1 MTSPPDAQTTE
12 TPPRLDPSSAPPSS
26 SDTRDP
32 AADTRDPSNDANE
45 PATGAQARTRD
56 IDHARGIDQMP
67 SLLRSWRWWL
77 APALAAFALALL
89 FADPFAGDWDAVDY
103 TVLALRGE
111 PSTML
116 FGRILFIFTNHFAYG
131 IAHATFGL
139 EPERAYQLF
148 KYMVVCE
155 TPLVI
160 VALWTLARDLT
171 RDARA
176 ATVAA
181 VTLAVCPFFII
192 YGGQAMTE
200 IPSLLLLCCA
210 LVVHLRGVRRRSVA
224 LVLLGASLLG
234 ACNNVREV
242 ASLYGV
248 WLVVAPFASGWRFDR
263 RSLFVTAL
271 ACVAFFAFA
280 FAPFLYFYVGDV
292 GGYRAGW
299 HGWVE
304 SMRAEEGVHP
314 VSLRN
319 FAPLFLFFFVAAP
332 LALLSLPAA
341 ARAEWRARR
350 FSPLLALACV
360 GFFANLMLVTHYS
373 TVINGRYLLTGL
385 PGVLPLAADYLVRRE
400 ARRAHDLRRGF
411 RRAAYASVV
420 VALTLGAIFYT
431 GSRTTLR
438 HHGITKEYRARLA
451 LLPDDAVVIAGGQ
464 TVSVNYYR
472 ALGVGRWDVIGTGGG
487 FPTAPLAD
495 VIENY
500 LRAGRRVFLDTDSR
514 LWFNDTWRGAETRAV
529 AALRERFRFRRVSDT
544 VYEIRP
550 AGDDTARDE
559 PDFER
564 LLRKRPPLLQRIG
577 DWLKAQS

>member
-1 MTSPPDAQTTE
+1 MTTPPDALTTDR
-12 TPPRLDPSSAPPSS
+12 PLRPDASSAPLSSTSARDS
-26 SDTRDP
+26 SDGAREPSKDIIAPARD
-32 AADTRDPSNDANE
+32 ARETDPGERS
-45 PATGAQARTRD
+45 
-56 IDHARGIDQMP
+56 

-77 APALAAFALALL
+77 APAVAAFALALL

-116 FGRILFIFTNHFAYG
+116 FGRILFIFANHFAYRA
-131 IAHATFGL
+131 AHAAFGL
-139 EPERAYQLF
+139 QPEHAYLLF

-155 TPLVI
+155 TPLAV
-160 VALWTLARDLT
+160 VALWALARDLT
-171 RDARA
+171 KDARS

-181 VTLAVCPFFII
+181 VMLAASPFFII

-210 LVVHLRGVRRRSVA
+210 LVVHLRGLRRRSA
-224 LVLLGASLLG
+224 PLVILGAALLGAG
-234 ACNNVREV
+234 NNVREV
-242 ASLYGV
+242 VSLYGL
-248 WLVVAPFASGWRFDR
+248 WLVVAPFAVGWKLDR
-263 RSLFVTAL
+263 RSLTITAL
-271 ACVAFFAFA
+271 ACAAFFAFA
-280 FAPFLYFYVGDV
+280 FAPFLYFYLGDV

-304 SMRAEEGVHP
+304 SMHSEEGVHP

-332 LALLSLPAA
+332 AALLALPAA
-341 ARAEWRARR
+341 ARDEWRARG

-400 ARRAHDLRRGF
+400 ANRVGNPRRGF
-411 RRAAYASVV
+411 RRAAYASAVS
-420 VALTLGAIFYT
+420 ALILGAIFYV
-431 GSRTTLR
+431 GSRETLR

-451 LLPDDAVVIAGGQ
+451 PLPDDAVVIAGGQ

-487 FPTAPLAD
+487 FPNAPLAD
-495 VIENY
+495 VIDVY
-500 LRAGRRVFLDTDSR
+500 LRAGRRVFLDVDSR
-514 LWFNDTWRGAETRAV
+514 LWFNDHWRGAETRAV
-529 AALRERFRFRRVSDT
+529 AALGTRFRFRRVSDT
-544 VYEIRP
+544 VYEIRT
-550 AGDDTARDE
+550 ADDEAARDV

-577 DWLKAQS
+577 DWIKAQG

>member
-1 MTSPPDAQTTE
+1 MTTPPDAKTTETSPPRPDA
-12 TPPRLDPSSAPPSS
+12 SSASLSS

-32 AADTRDPSNDANE
+32 AHDARDPSNDAVDH
-45 PATGAQARTRD
+45 ATGSRARDSEAT
-56 IDHARGIDQMP
+56 P
-67 SLLRSWRWWL
+67 SLLHSWRWWL
-77 APALAAFALALL
+77 APAIGAFALAFI
-89 FADPFAGDWDAVDY
+89 FADPFAGDWDAIDY

-116 FGRILFIFTNHFAYG
+116 FGRILFIFTNHFAYR
-131 IAHATFGL
+131 IAHALFGL
-139 EPERAYQLF
+139 QPEHAYLLF

-155 TPLVI
+155 TPLVV
-160 VALWTLARDLT
+160 VALWALARDLT

-181 VTLAVCPFFII
+181 VTLAVCPFFLI

-200 IPSLLLLCCA
+200 IPSLLLLCSA
-210 LVVHLRGVRRRSVA
+210 LVIHLRGLRRRSVG
-224 LVLLGASLLG
+224 LVILGASLLG

-248 WLVVAPFASGWRFDR
+248 WLVVAPFVSGWKFER
-263 RSLFVTAL
+263 RTLFITAL
-271 ACVAFFAFA
+271 ACVAFFACA
-280 FAPFLYFYVGDV
+280 FAPFLYFYLGDV

-299 HGWVE
+299 YGWVE
-304 SMRAEEGVHP
+304 SMRSEEGVHP

-332 LALLSLPAA
+332 LALVALPAA
-341 ARAEWRARR
+341 ARAEWRARG
-350 FSPLLALACV
+350 FSALLALACV
-360 GFFANLMLVTHYS
+360 GVFANLMLVTHYS

-400 ARRAHDLRRGF
+400 AQRVGNLRRGF
-411 RRAAYASVV
+411 RRAVYTS
-420 VALTLGAIFYT
+420 ALAALFLGAIFYV
-431 GSRTTLR
+431 GSRETLR
-438 HHGITKEYRARLA
+438 QHGITKEYRARLA
-451 LLPDDAVVIAGGQ
+451 PLPDDAVVLAGGQ

-472 ALGVGRWDVIGTGGG
+472 ALGVGRWEVIGTGGG
-487 FPTAPLAD
+487 FPTAPLAG

-529 AALRERFRFRRVSDT
+529 AGLRERFRFRRVSDT

-550 AGDDTARDE
+550 PDDETARDE

>member
-1 MTSPPDAQTTE
+1 MTTPADAKTTESPTPPDAS
-12 TPPRLDPSSAPPSS
+12 PAPLSS
-26 SDTRDP
+26 SDRRASASDAPDP
-32 AADTRDPSNDANE
+32 AVRARELAPDARDD
-45 PATGAQARTRD
+45 
-56 IDHARGIDQMP
+56 DQMSP
-67 SLLRSWRWWL
+67 LLRSWRWWL

-116 FGRILFIFTNHFAYG
+116 FGRALFIFTNHFAYQV
-131 IAHATFGL
+131 AHAAFGL
-139 EPERAYQLF
+139 APEHAYLLF

-155 TPLVI
+155 TPLVV
-160 VALWTLARDLT
+160 VALWALARDLT

-181 VTLAVCPFFII
+181 LTLAVCPFFVI

-210 LVVHLRGVRRRSVA
+210 LLVHLRGLRRRSTS
-224 LVLLGASLLG
+224 LVLLGAAMLG

-248 WLVVAPFASGWRFDR
+248 WLVVAPFALGLKLDR
-263 RSLFVTAL
+263 RTLFVTAL
-271 ACVAFFAFA
+271 ACAAFFACA
-280 FAPFLYFYVGDV
+280 FAPFLYFYLGDV

-304 SMRAEEGVHP
+304 SMRSEEGVHP
-314 VSLRN
+314 VSVQN

-332 LALLSLPAA
+332 LALIALPAA

-350 FSPLLALACV
+350 FSPSLALACV
-360 GFFANLMLVTHYS
+360 GVFANLMLVTHYS

-411 RRAAYASVV
+411 RRAASASVV
-420 VALTLGAIFYT
+420 AALLLGAIFYA
-431 GSRTTLR
+431 GSRPTLR
-438 HHGITKEYRARLA
+438 LHGITKEYRARLA
-451 LLPDDAVVIAGGQ
+451 LLPDDAVVMAGGQ
-464 TVSVNYYR
+464 TVSVSYYR
-472 ALGVGRWDVIGTGGG
+472 ALGVGHWDVIGTGGG
-487 FPTAPLAD
+487 FPTAPLAE
-495 VIENY
+495 VIDDY
-500 LRAGRRVFLDTDSR
+500 LRGGRRVFLDTDSR
-514 LWFNDTWRGAETRAV
+514 LWFNDHWRGAETRAV
-529 AALRERFRFRRVSDT
+529 AALRTRFRFRRVSDT

-550 AGDDTARDE
+550 ADDETARDE

-577 DWLKAQS
+577 DWLKAQ